1 MKRKFLLFRLF
12 ALVAALS
19 CTLGVN
25 AYDFYKNGI
34 YYNIWSDANK
44 YVEVTN
50 PNNYQASPYSGSVT
64 IPNSV
69 DYGGIRY
76 QVVRIGAY
84 AFYQSRNLTSV
95 TISST
100 VTQIGENA
108 FDNCSGLTSL
118 TIPNSVGYIDY
129 CAFFNCSNLAT
140 LTIGSNV
147 RVIDDAVFW
156 GCTSLSNI
164 TCLAVTPPNFESI
177 SDNIQIPFS
186 DETYSEATLYVPK
199 GCRQAYRNADWWGDF
214 DNIQESP
221 YDFNYNGIFYAITGS
236 NTVEVTNNGGCNT
249 YSGNIS
255 IPPTVPHDG
264 KTYTVTRIG
273 NSAFD
278 NCRDL
283 TSVTISSTVTQI
295 GENAFDNC
303 SGLTSLTIP
312 NSVGYI
318 DYCAFFNCS
327 NLATLTIGSNV
338 RVIDDAVFWGC
349 TSLSNITCLAV
360 TPPNF
365 ESISDNIQ
373 IPFSDETYSEATLYV
388 PKGCRQAYRNAD
400 WWGDFDNI
408 QESPYDFNY
417 NGIFYAITGSN
428 TVEVTNNGG
437 CNTYSGIISIPP
449 TVPHGSKTYTVTG
462 IGEDAFWFSEY
473 ELGAALKS
481 VSIPNTVTYIG
492 NAAFA
497 NCSGLTS
504 MTIPNS
510 VLTIGN
516 AAFFSCGG
524 LTSLTI
530 GNSVTTI
537 GEDAF
542 GGLHMTSLTIPA
554 SVTYIG
560 DGAFSGNQYLET
572 VTCLATTPPATGG
585 GVFDQLLQGDF
596 ENDWTEATLYV
607 PKGCKSVYQSA
618 PEWEHFPDIQE
629 LPYSFQ
635 YNGIFYNITG
645 SNTVEV
651 TYNGSAGTYYG
662 NISIPPTVP
671 NGGKTYTVTA
681 IGNYAFNNCAN
692 LTKVTIPN
700 TVTVLGQVCF
710 ADCPLLWNVS
720 FGNSVRTIGLDAFRR
735 CTGLTSVTIPNSVTE
750 IGYDAFSE
758 CSGLMSVN
766 LGNSLTTI
774 CGGAFNSCSNLTSIT
789 IPNSVKTIGEAAF
802 RGCSALT
809 SVTCLASRPPT
820 LANINVF
827 DQTTYANATLTVP
840 DNALSAYENS
850 LGWNRFNKMT
860 ALPND
865 DFVVDGI
872 YYRILSNNTVEVTYG
887 TYGNT
892 YSGDVTIPASVS
904 NGGATYMVTAIGDY
918 AFRSSTGLTS
928 VSMPETVTRIGYRAF
943 YRCDSSFRSVTLPNS
958 LIIIDDE
965 AFAST
970 WLKGTLIVPNSV
982 TTIGENA
989 FGECSFT
996 EITLGSGLVEIGMF
1010 AFDRNGYLR
1019 RVTCL
1024 ALTPPLLPG
1033 FSYDLLEENVTLYV
1047 PYHSLAAYQA
1057 NEDWA
1062 RFGSIRQLTYDF
1074 MVNGLGYKITSMNTI
1089 EVSYCDHELSGE
1101 VIIPEV
1107 VYNYYIGDSAG
1118 DFAGSYSV
1126 TGIGE
1131 FAFYDMTL
1139 TGAVIPNTVI
1149 YIGDNAF
1156 GESDLS
1162 SVTIGNSVTSIGKY
1176 AFYLTPLTSVTIPNS
1191 VESIGLSAFEENW
1204 QLESVT
1210 IGSGVTTIGNY
1221 AFGYCSALTSVT
1233 CLATTPPNLA
1243 WENYNYNVFD
1253 QTTYANAT
1261 LTVPANALR
1270 AYETTGGWNRF
1281 NKTVAMPIYDF
1292 VVDGIYYNITSDFS
1306 VEVTYGTYGN
1316 TYSGDVTIPA
1326 SVSNDGATY
1335 LVTAIGDYAF
1345 RASTG
1350 LSSVSMPETVT
1361 RIGYRAFYRCDS
1373 SFRSV
1378 TLPNSLITIDDE
1390 AFASY
1395 HLQGTLIVPNSV
1407 TTIGEN
1413 AFGGCSFTEIILGS
1427 GLVEIGMFAFDRN
1440 YDLRMVTC
1448 LALTPPLLHGFS
1460 YDWDEANATLYVP
1473 YHSLAA
1479 YQAEERWSHFGSIQ
1493 QLAFDFEVEGLGYL
1507 FLENDAVEIATYD
1520 YRIISGDVV
1529 IPEEVTFMGTT
1540 YQITRIGD
1548 DAFYSCV
1555 GMLSVEIPN
1564 TVTTIGNNA
1573 FGECQYL
1580 ASVTIPSSVTSI
1592 GDYAFIEC
1600 YNLRDVTCL
1609 AITPPTLYGEETF
1622 EQNTYTSGIL
1632 KVPAESVSDYQEAY
1646 VWSNFSR
1653 IIANAIPGDVN
1664 GDGIL
1669 GIADVTTIIDS
1680 ILSGNS
1686 DYNPVADFNGDGVV
1700 GIADVTAIIDSI
1712 LGN

>member
-1 MKRKFLLFRLF
+1 MKRKFLLLF
-12 ALVAALS
+12 AVLLTALS
-19 CTLGVN
+19 
-25 AYDFYKNGI
+25 ASAWSFQYNGI
-34 YYNIWSDANK
+34 YYTITSSSPRT
-44 YVEVTN
+44 VEVTYRTAN
-50 PNNYQASPYSGSVT
+50 TATYSGSVN
-64 IPNSV
+64 IPPTAYNGSTAYTV
-69 DYGGIRY
+69 TGI
-76 QVVRIGAY
+76 GES
-84 AFYQSRNLTSV
+84 AFEDCQNLTSV
-95 TISST
+95 TIPST
-100 VTQIGENA
+100 VTSIGRAA
-108 FDNCSGLTSL
+108 F
-118 TIPNSVGYIDY
+118 
-129 CAFFNCSNLAT
+129 AM
-140 LTIGSNV
+140 
-147 RVIDDAVFW
+147 
-156 GCTSLSNI
+156 CTSLRVFRIPESVTWIGGAAFANTGI
-164 TCLAVTPPNFESI
+164 RTLYCDAITPPATSSSNTQ
-177 SDNIQIPFS
+177 DDPFGP
-186 DETYSEATLYVPK
+186 DTYENTILFVPNNLK
-199 GCRQAYRNADWWGDF
+199 PIYQYYDWWR
-214 DNIQESP
+214 E
-221 YDFNYNGIFYAITGS
+221 FNTIMEREYSFWANGIFYNVATVYGQ
-236 NTVEVTNNGGCNT
+236 NTAAVTKNYSALGY
-249 YSGNIS
+249 YSGAIA
-255 IPPTVPHDG
+255 IPPTVTFG
-264 KTYTVTRIG
+264 GITYTVVGILE
-273 NSAFD
+273 SAFQECQ
-278 NCRDL
+278 NLTEVTIPNTATYIGKYAFRQCTAL
-283 TSVTISSTVTQI
+283 TSVTIPGSVNVIRTGAFKDIPLESVKCLATTPPTI
-295 GENAFDNC
+295 DNENAFDDNTYYNAP
-303 SGLTSLTIP
+303 LTVPRGCKSAYQ
-312 NSVGYI
+312 V
-318 DYCAFFNCS
+318 
-327 NLATLTIGSNV
+327 ATGW
-338 RVIDDAVFWGC
+338 R
-349 TSLSNITCLAV
+349 
-360 TPPNF
+360 NF
-365 ESISDNIQ
+365 RDIRE
-373 IPFSDETYSEATLYV
+373 L
-388 PKGCRQAYRNAD
+388 
-400 WWGDFDNI
+400 
-408 QESPYDFNY
+408 PYDFNY

-449 TVPHGSKTYTVTG
+449 TVPHGGKTYTVTG

-607 PKGCKSVYQSA
+607 PRKCKSVYQSA
-618 PEWEHFPDIQE
+618 PEWEHFPVIRE
-629 LPYSFQ
+629 IPYDFEVDNIYYAFNEY
-635 YNGIFYNITG
+635 YNA
-645 SNTVEV
+645 VEV
-651 TYNGSAGTYYG
+651 TNNGEYGTYCG
-662 NISIPPTVP
+662 NISIPSSVR
-671 NGGKTYTVTA
+671 NGNKTYPVTA
-681 IGNYAFNNCAN
+681 IGDYAFAFEADGEG
-692 LTKVTIPN
+692 VYY
-700 TVTVLGQVCF
+700 GQE
-710 ADCPLLWNVS
+710 
-720 FGNSVRTIGLDAFRR
+720 
-735 CTGLTSVTIPNSVTE
+735 LTSVTIPNSVTR
-750 IGYDAFSE
+750 IGYAAFE
-758 CSGLMSVN
+758 GCNG
-766 LGNSLTTI
+766 
-774 CGGAFNSCSNLTSIT
+774 LTSIV
-789 IPNSVKTIGEAAF
+789 IPNSVTTIDGYAFLYCRATNVSIGNSVSTIGEYAF
-802 RGCSALT
+802 SYCGLLESVVIPASVTNIGDGAFSGCLRLS
-809 SVTCLASRPPT
+809 SVTCLATTPP
-820 LANINVF
+820 NINNRNVF
-827 DQTTYANATLTVP
+827 DNATYSSAT
-840 DNALSAYENS
+840 LSV
-850 LGWNRFNKMT
+850 LGNVKSDYQTYYGWRFFTNIV
-860 ALPND
+860 ALPNY
-865 DFVVDGI
+865 DFVKNGI
-872 YYRILSNNTVEVTYG
+872 YYRKTGGSTAEVTNNGY
-887 TYGNT
+887 NT
-892 YSGDVTIPASVS
+892 YSGNVTIPSTVYY
-904 NGGATYMVTAIGDY
+904 NGTTYKV
-918 AFRSSTGLTS
+918 TS
-928 VSMPETVTRIGYRAF
+928 VGINAFSGCTNLTGITFGQYVTVISDRAF
-943 YRCDSSFRSVTLPNS
+943 YQCGSSLTKLTLPNS
-958 LIIIDDE
+958 LITIGNE
-965 AFAST
+965 AFYQCYGLT
-970 WLKGTLIVPNSV
+970 GTLEVPNSV
-982 TTIGENA
+982 STIGDWA
-989 FGECSFT
+989 FAGCNFTKVLLGEELHS
-996 EITLGSGLVEIGMF
+996 IGDG
-1010 AFDRNGYLR
+1010 AFDQNLNLTQ
-1019 RVTCL
+1019 VWCL
-1024 ALTPPLLPG
+1024 ALNPPLLGG
-1033 FSYDLLEENVTLYV
+1033 FSHHGDVEEEATLWV
-1047 PYHSLAAYQA
+1047 PPIALASYQNGYHW
-1057 NEDWA
+1057 DH
-1062 RFGSIRQLTYDF
+1062 FTDIRPLNFDF
-1074 MVNGLGYKITSMNTI
+1074 MVNGLGYKITSMNTV
-1089 EVSYCDHELSGE
+1089 EASYCDPELSGE

-1107 VYNYYIGDSAG
+1107 VYNYYIGDFAG
-1118 DFAGSYSV
+1118 DFDGNYSV

-1350 LSSVSMPETVT
+1350 LTSVSMPETVT

-1390 AFASY
+1390 AFASTW
-1395 HLQGTLIVPNSV
+1395 LEGTLIVPNTV

-1413 AFGGCSFTEIILGS
+1413 AFGECSFTEITLGS

-1440 YDLRMVTC
+1440 DYLRRVTC

-1479 YQAEERWSHFGSIQ
+1479 YQAEEDWSHFGSIQ
-1493 QLAFDFEVEGLGYL
+1493 RLAYDFKVDGLGYL
-1507 FLENDAVEIATYD
+1507 FLEDDAVEIATHD
-1520 YRIISGDVV
+1520 YRIIHGDVV

-1540 YQITRIGD
+1540 YQITRIGN

-1564 TVTTIGNNA
+1564 TVTSIGDTA

-1592 GDYAFIEC
+1592 EDYAFTEC

-1609 AITPPTLYGEETF
+1609 AITPPTLYGQGVF
-1622 EQNTYTSGIL
+1622 EQNTYTSCIL

-1664 GDGIL
+1664 GDGIV

>member
-84 AFYQSRNLTSV
+84 AFYQSRN
-95 TISST
+95 
-100 VTQIGENA
+100 
-108 FDNCSGLTSL
+108 
-118 TIPNSVGYIDY
+118 
-129 CAFFNCSNLAT
+129 
-140 LTIGSNV
+140 
-147 RVIDDAVFW
+147 
-156 GCTSLSNI
+156 
-164 TCLAVTPPNFESI
+164 
-177 SDNIQIPFS
+177 
-186 DETYSEATLYVPK
+186 
-199 GCRQAYRNADWWGDF
+199 
-214 DNIQESP
+214 
-221 YDFNYNGIFYAITGS
+221 
-236 NTVEVTNNGGCNT
+236 
-249 YSGNIS
+249 
-255 IPPTVPHDG
+255 
-264 KTYTVTRIG
+264 
-273 NSAFD
+273 
-278 NCRDL
+278 L